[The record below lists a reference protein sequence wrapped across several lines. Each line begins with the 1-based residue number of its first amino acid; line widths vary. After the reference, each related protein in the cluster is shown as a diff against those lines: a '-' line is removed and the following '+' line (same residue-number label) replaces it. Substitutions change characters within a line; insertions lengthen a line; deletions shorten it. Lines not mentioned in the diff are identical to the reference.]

1 MSTSSIEAFGILSVT
16 SMAVFY
22 ALEERSPHFILFFAM
37 ACVAASLYAVM
48 IQAWPFAGV
57 ELLWAGFA
65 VRRWRKATTGDR

>member
-16 SMAVFY
+16 SMSVFY

-48 IQAWPFAGV
+48 IQAWPFADARNR
-57 ELLWAGFA
+57 LTISLM
-65 VRRWRKATTGDR
+65 VRDWFRDLN